1 MMIRLVENT
10 DDRKE
15 YVIDLGHL
23 LVHCWWLK
31 VERRQGGYMERK
43 SNGEIVD
50 RFSFAT
56 VMDMYRYIDSYCE
69 L

>member
-1 MMIRLVENT
+1 MMIRLVEN
-10 DDRKE
+10 DNERKE

-31 VERRQGGYMERK
+31 LEHRQGGYLQKK
-43 SNGEIVD
+43 SDGEIVD

-56 VMDMYRYIDSYCE
+56 LREMYQYIDSYCE

>member
-10 DDRKE
+10 VDRKE
-15 YVIDLGHL
+15 YVIDLENL

-31 VERRQGGYMERK
+31 TEDRQGGYVESK
-43 SNGEIVD
+43 LNGEIVD

-56 VMDMYRYIDSYCE
+56 LKDMYNYIDSYHE
-69 L
+69 

>member
-31 VERRQGGYMERK
+31 VERQQGGYLQRK
-43 SNGEIVD
+43 MNGEIVD

-56 VMDMYRYIDSYCE
+56 LMDMYRYIDSYCE